1 MYIMNKARDITI
13 IPVKSISTRATL
25 TPIATPE
32 IKYQNVHKYMHA
44 TSIP

>member
-1 MYIMNKARDITI
+1 MYIMNKARDTTM
-13 IPVKSISTRATL
+13 IPVKSISTIATL

-32 IKYQNVHKYMHA
+32 IKYQHIHKYMPA